1 MPEIVLVTDMR
12 EVWRAGTILH
22 SVWQPTMYPK
32 ENLVD
37 MLVTDMRG
45 EWRAGTTL
53 QTVWQPTMYPRENL
67 VDMLVKA
74 PLGEPMPSAMTVPRP
89 PVPVNA

>member
-1 MPEIVLVTDMR
+1 
-12 EVWRAGTILH
+12 
-22 SVWQPTMYPK
+22 MYPR

-74 PLGEPMPSAMTVPRP
+74 PSGEPMPSAMMVPRP
-89 PVPVNA
+89 PV

>member
-22 SVWQPTMYPK
+22 SVWQPTMYPR

-37 MLVTDMRG
+37 MLVTAVVG
-45 EWRAGTTL
+45 ES
-53 QTVWQPTMYPRENL
+53 
-67 VDMLVKA
+67 
-74 PLGEPMPSAMTVPRP
+74 MPNAVTVPRP
-89 PVPVNA
+89 PV